1 MISFA
6 SFLISSE
13 SITSFILPR
22 YYVISD
28 IGNFIYYCVLHCAH
42 SIMIIVKDSMILIH
56 MAKMQILT
64 DSCRHF
70 GNVVIPT
77 RVYEETV
84 INGKKKDHP
93 DALIIEQAISSD
105 LIEIREVKD
114 QKKVDNLRIFGLHLG
129 EAEAVALYFQ
139 ERAQFL
145 ATDDDT
151 CRRNR
156 IILGISIIGSPAIV
170 IMLFR
175 NSLITKSKALDC
187 VSSLATIGWFDMEVI
202 HEMKRQIE
210 KR

>member
-1 MISFA
+1 
-6 SFLISSE
+6 
-13 SITSFILPR
+13 
-22 YYVISD
+22 
-28 IGNFIYYCVLHCAH
+28 
-42 SIMIIVKDSMILIH
+42 MILIH
-56 MAKMQILT
+56 LAKMQILT

-70 GNVVIPT
+70 GNVLIPPK
-77 RVYEETV
+77 VYEETV

-93 DALIIEQAISSD
+93 DAVIIEQAVTSEMIKIKE
-105 LIEIREVKD
+105 IEDK
-114 QKKVDNLRIFGLHLG
+114 KKVDNLRIFGLHLG

-156 IILGISIIGSPAIV
+156 ILLGIKIIGSPAIV

-175 NSLITKSKALDC
+175 NSLITRSKALDC
-187 VSSLATIGWFDMEVI
+187 VSALESIGWFDTEVI